1 VPKAFLFGYGSPGR
15 AVRTRPGLFSFSGQ
29 FKRMDVMSSSKTGSG
44 AVDQARQ
51 LLRKE
56 CARSMSAGHFTVRVR
71 IVQSAGEAVEAGFY
85 FHGADGWQKQP
96 ERITDRKLAQAL
108 AETLD
113 MLVSKGQGDEWL
125 ARRHKVSDGHDTDL
139 QFHPDKFE
147 GRLGDKLDSVLDG
160 LLFRDSHDSKKD
172 ERHSIRT
179 PRPATGRKSS

>member
-1 VPKAFLFGYGSPGR
+1 
-15 AVRTRPGLFSFSGQ
+15 
-29 FKRMDVMSSSKTGSG
+29 MSSSKTGSG

-56 CARSMSAGHFTVRVR
+56 CARGMSAGHFTVRIR

-85 FHGADGWQKQP
+85 FHGVDGWQKQP
-96 ERITDRKLAQAL
+96 ERITDRKLVQAL

-125 ARRHKVSDGHDTDL
+125 VRRHKVSDGHDTDL

-147 GRLGDKLDSVLDG
+147 GRLGKKLESVLEG

-172 ERHSIRT
+172 KRRSIRT
-179 PRPATGRKSS
+179 PKQAAGGKKTAVRAGRQAPPRKSPAARTSRQASRRK